1 MNSMVYSNTTMK
13 TSLSSLRTV
22 VVMVSLDH
30 HLEARDLMKQVLK
43 DHMHYIDTA
52 HGETG
57 VNTHYWI
64 SRVGFYMICMA
75 PNKQNAIYYR
85 QQFGEVYEFAL
96 NYVHTLQ
103 RRSATAI
110 QYYKVSET
118 QL

>member
-1 MNSMVYSNTTMK
+1 MS
-13 TSLSSLRTV
+13 
-22 VVMVSLDH
+22 
-30 HLEARDLMKQVLK
+30 QVLK
-43 DHMHYIDTA
+43 AQVHDTD
-52 HGETG
+52 TVNWKKG
-57 VNTHYWI
+57 VKRHYWI

-110 QYYKVSET
+110 QYYKVSEN

>member
-1 MNSMVYSNTTMK
+1 
-13 TSLSSLRTV
+13 
-22 VVMVSLDH
+22 
-30 HLEARDLMKQVLK
+30 
-43 DHMHYIDTA
+43 MHYIDTA
-52 HGETG
+52 HGETS

-75 PNKQNAIYYR
+75 SNKQKAIYYR